1 MSLLALV
8 AEAAEGG
15 CGGCQVQ
22 RVGRDDVYWV
32 VSGRRRWQWCSVP
45 LPFNAPS
52 PSLSLTPKA
61 PVLHKISSLS
71 SSSPGEPTRVTWR
84 HDDLTGLKA
93 GSS

>member
-1 MSLLALV
+1 MV
-8 AEAAEGG
+8 F
-15 CGGCQVQ
+15 
-22 RVGRDDVYWV
+22 
-32 VSGRRRWQWCSVP
+32 CS
-45 LPFNAPS
+45 LPFNAHS

-71 SSSPGEPTRVTWR
+71 SMSPGEPTRVTWR